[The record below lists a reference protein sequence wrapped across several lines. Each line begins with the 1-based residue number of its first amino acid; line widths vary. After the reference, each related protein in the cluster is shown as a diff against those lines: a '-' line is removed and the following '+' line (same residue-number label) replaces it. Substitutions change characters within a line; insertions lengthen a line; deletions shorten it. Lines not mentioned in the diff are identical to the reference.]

1 MTRVNIY
8 GSPNVDSSLL
18 ACSCP
23 PVIIALL
30 LRAEG
35 AMTGHAPSVLLCGL
49 QMSVQLYL
57 AMKTQ
62 QTCQTN
68 KSMVN
73 MVVVL
78 KVVLETPLILEG
90 AETQIAEG
98 FVTFGVVNVVLQTIA
113 VFEDTDTKI
122 AIVLVIWCLLDM
134 ALKCCLAGKPDV
146 AGATPV
152 LTWIVGLVARCCG
165 VRDCAVA
172 CLVA

>member
-1 MTRVNIY
+1 MI
-8 GSPNVDSSLL
+8 
-18 ACSCP
+18 
-23 PVIIALL
+23 
-30 LRAEG
+30 
-35 AMTGHAPSVLLCGL
+35 
-49 QMSVQLYL
+49 
-57 AMKTQ
+57 
-62 QTCQTN
+62 
-68 KSMVN
+68 N

-134 ALKCCLAGKPDV
+134 ALKCCLVGKLDV

-152 LTWIVGLVARCCG
+152 LTWIVGLVAHCCG